1 MSTITIKVYAIKL
14 LLIYILRKTEVLI
27 MNDVKTNPLGSAPIG
42 KLMVKFAVPSI
53 IAMLVGALYNI
64 VDQLFIGHA
73 VGTLGNAATN
83 VAFPFTTSCLA
94 LALLFGIGG
103 ASCFN
108 LNLGRGNKEGAPYFV
123 GNAITM
129 LIVSGTFLLL
139 VAQLFL
145 EPLLLMFGSPLDVL
159 PYAVPYVRI
168 TSIGFPFLLLGTGG
182 GHLMRADGSPKM
194 TMISN
199 ITGAVINVVL
209 DALFVLVFH
218 WGMEGAALATIVGQ
232 AASACIVLNYL
243 RHFKTVELT
252 KKHFIPDF
260 KYLKDITA
268 IGMASFFNQ
277 LAMMVVQ
284 IALNNSLK
292 YYGAL
297 SVYGESIPIA
307 CAGIVMKVNQIFFS
321 IIIGIAQGSQP
332 VESFNYGAGNYKR
345 VRDAYKLATITGCA
359 ISFCSFI
366 LFQTMPRQ
374 LLGLF
379 GDGTPEYFEF
389 GTKAFRIMLF
399 FTWFNALQ
407 PITST
412 FCTSIGKSIKG
423 VFLSMTRQ
431 ILFLLPLVSIL
442 PKFIGV
448 EGVLYAGPIADFSA
462 GICAIAMAA
471 AEFKKMGK

>member
-1 MSTITIKVYAIKL
+1 MSEEK
-14 LLIYILRKTEVLI
+14 
-27 MNDVKTNPLGSAPIG
+27 MNPLGSAPIG
-42 KLMVKFAVPSI
+42 KLMVKFAIPSI

-83 VAFPFTTSCLA
+83 IAFPFTTSCLA

-108 LNLGRGNKEGAPYFV
+108 LNLGRGNKEAAPYFA
-123 GNAITM
+123 GNAASMLVICGTVLM
-129 LIVSGTFLLL
+129 LI
-139 VAQLFL
+139 AQLFL
-145 EPLLLMFGSPLDVL
+145 EPLLILFGSPADVL
-159 PYAVPYVRI
+159 PYAMPYVRI

-199 ITGAVINVVL
+199 LTGAAINVVL

-218 WGMEGAALATIVGQ
+218 WGMAGAALATIIGQ
-232 AASACIVLNYL
+232 FVSACIVINYL
-243 RHFKTVELT
+243 LHYKTVKLEKRHFV
-252 KKHFIPDF
+252 PNF
-260 KYLKDITA
+260 KYLKDIMA
-268 IGMASFFNQ
+268 IGMGSFFNQ
-277 LAMMVVQ
+277 LAMMLVQ
-284 IALNNSLK
+284 IVLNNSLK
-292 YYGAL
+292 HYGAL

-332 VESFNYGAGNYKR
+332 VESFNYGAKNYKR
-345 VRDAYKLATITGCA
+345 VRDAYRLASIAGCV
-359 ISFCSFI
+359 ISLCSFV
-366 LFQTMPRQ
+366 LFQTVPRQ

-379 GDGTPEYFEF
+379 GEGSPEYFEF
-389 GTKAFRIMLF
+389 GVKTFRVMLF
-399 FTWFNALQ
+399 FTWLNFMQ

-412 FCTSIGKSIKG
+412 FFTSIGKAIKG

-431 ILFLLPLVSIL
+431 ILFLLPLIL
-442 PKFIGV
+442 FLPTLWGIDGILV
-448 EGVLYAGPIADFSA
+448 AGPIADLLA
-462 GICAIAMAA
+462 GVAA
-471 AEFKKMGK
+471 VLMVLFEFRIMKREEAKC

>member
-1 MSTITIKVYAIKL
+1 
-14 LLIYILRKTEVLI
+14 

-108 LNLGRGNKEGAPYFV
+108 LNLGRGNKEDAPYFV

-412 FCTSIGKSIKG
+412 FFTSIGKSIKG

-431 ILFLLPLVSIL
+431 ILFLLPLVLIL
-442 PKFIGV
+442 PKFMGV
-448 EGVLYAGPIADFSA
+448 EGVLYAGPVADFCA
-462 GICAIAMAA
+462 GICAIAMAV

>member
-1 MSTITIKVYAIKL
+1 MNKQTATNESASTAS
-14 LLIYILRKTEVLI
+14 
-27 MNDVKTNPLGSAPIG
+27 NPLASAPIG

-83 VAFPFTTSCLA
+83 IAFPFTTSCLA

-108 LNLGRGNKEGAPYFV
+108 LNLGRGNKEDAPYFV
-123 GNAITM
+123 GNSVAMLVICGTVL
-129 LIVSGTFLLL
+129 LIVSQ
-139 VAQLFL
+139 VFL
-145 EPLLLMFGSPLDVL
+145 EPLLVLFGSPKDVL

-168 TSIGFPFLLLGTGG
+168 TAIGFPFLLLGTGG

-199 ITGAVINVVL
+199 ITGALLNVVL
-209 DALFVLVFH
+209 DALFVLVFK
-218 WGMEGAALATIVGQ
+218 WGMEGAALATIIGQ
-232 AASACIVLNYL
+232 FVSACIVLNYM
-243 RHFKTVELT
+243 RHFKSMPLV
-252 KKHFIPDF
+252 KKHFIPSF
-260 KYLKDITA
+260 RYIKDIAA
-268 IGMASFFNQ
+268 IGMGSFFNQ
-277 LAMMVVQ
+277 LAMMLVQ
-284 IALNNSLK
+284 IVLNNSLK
-292 YYGAL
+292 HYGAL
-297 SVYGESIPIA
+297 SAYGESIPIA
-307 CAGIVMKVNQIFFS
+307 CTGIVMKVNQIFFS
-321 IIIGIAQGSQP
+321 VIIGIAQGSQP

-345 VRDAYKLATITGCA
+345 VKDAYRLAATTAGA

-366 LFQTMPRQ
+366 LFQTLPRQ

-389 GTKAFRIMLF
+389 GVKTFRVMLF
-399 FTWFNALQ
+399 FTWLNFMQ

-412 FCTSIGKSIKG
+412 FFTSIGKAIKG

-431 ILFLLPLVSIL
+431 IIFLLPLIL
-442 PKFIGV
+442 FLPTLWGI
-448 EGVLYAGPIADFSA
+448 EGILLAGPIADGLA
-462 GICAIAMAA
+462 GVTAAIMVVL
-471 AEFKKMGK
+471 EFRKMK

>member
-1 MSTITIKVYAIKL
+1 MTETKV
-14 LLIYILRKTEVLI
+14 
-27 MNDVKTNPLGSAPIG
+27 NPLGSAPIG
-42 KLMVKFAVPSI
+42 KLMVKFAIPSI
-53 IAMLVGALYNI
+53 VAMLVGALYNI

-73 VGTLGNAATN
+73 IGTLGNAATN

-108 LNLGRGNKEGAPYFV
+108 LNLGRGNKEAAPYFV
-123 GNAITM
+123 GNAVTM
-129 LIVSGTFLLL
+129 LIVCGTFLLL

-145 EPLLLMFGSPLDVL
+145 EPLLLMFGSPADVL
-159 PYAVPYVRI
+159 PYALPYVRI

-218 WGMEGAALATIVGQ
+218 WGMEGAALATIIGQ
-232 AASACIVLNYL
+232 AASAGIVLNYM
-243 RHFKTVELT
+243 RHFKTVDLL
-252 KKHFIPDF
+252 KQHFVPNF
-260 KYLKDITA
+260 KYIKDIAA

-277 LAMMVVQ
+277 LAMMLVQ

-292 YYGAL
+292 HYGAL

-321 IIIGIAQGSQP
+321 VIIGIAQGSQP
-332 VESFNYGAGNYKR
+332 VESFNYGARNYKR
-345 VRDAYKLATITGCA
+345 VREAYRMAVTTGA
-359 ISFCSFI
+359 IISLFSFV
-366 LFQTMPRQ
+366 LFQTIPRQ
-374 LLGLF
+374 LMALF
-379 GDGTPEYFEF
+379 GEGSEQYFEF
-389 GTKAFRIMLF
+389 GVKTFRVMLF
-399 FTWFNALQ
+399 FTWLNFMQ

-412 FCTSIGKSIKG
+412 FFTSIGKAIKG

-431 ILFLLPLVSIL
+431 ILFLLPLIL
-442 PKFIGV
+442 VFPRIWGI
-448 EGVLYAGPIADFSA
+448 EGILLAGPIADILS
-462 GICAIAMAA
+462 GITAVVMVT
-471 AEFKKMGK
+471 AEFKKMKED